1 MNYEIAHLETDEVDV
16 LLDMNVKAFDKLF
29 EAERSLDKNDFAV
42 CRQYIQSAY
51 DIINSMSNFL
61 FTI

>member
-1 MNYEIAHLETDEVDV
+1 MNYEITHLETDEVDV

-29 EAERSLDKNDFAV
+29 EAERNLDKNDFAV

-51 DIINSMSNFL
+51 DIISSMSDFL
-61 FTI
+61 LTI